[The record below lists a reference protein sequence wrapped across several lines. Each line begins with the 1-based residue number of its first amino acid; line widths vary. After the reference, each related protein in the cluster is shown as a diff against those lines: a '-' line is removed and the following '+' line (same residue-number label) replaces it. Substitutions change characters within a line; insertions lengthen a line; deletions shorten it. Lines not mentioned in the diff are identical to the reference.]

1 MFPETKF
8 FSTKF
13 LAYTRARECSAV
25 RVRNSGAR
33 NIRYTEPYVN
43 MAYQEEKRVTEL
55 DFDDYRLFRSD
66 TF

>member
-8 FSTKF
+8 FLTKF
-13 LAYTRARECSAV
+13 LAYTRERVSSIA